1 MQFGVWLPVY
11 GGWLRV
17 DSHYYAPTFDI
28 CAQVACC
35 AEDNGFDYVYGSENF
50 LNCVYGPSY
59 DVADVWSYL
68 GGIAARTSRIR
79 LVAAT
84 KPGFFH
90 PLVAAQI
97 TKSLDVISAGRLE
110 VNLVCGWWRQEFEQ
124 AAIPFLT
131 HSGRYD
137 RGREFADCLK
147 RLWTEDE
154 VNYSGA
160 YYTLDRAR
168 LPGKP
173 VQKPHPPL
181 WVSGQSDNAI
191 DWATAHAGT
200 LFLNSFPDED
210 VSELVARIKA
220 QAQRAGNSLRIAM
233 NAFVILGKTDHEAVE
248 HYESLLA
255 RADTGRIN
263 EFRDIMADSGAAMWT
278 GLTDAQM
285 IDSNCGFDASLV
297 GSPETVAARI
307 DGLRKMGVDIL
318 MLQFEDMVEGTRAF
332 GSSVLP
338 MLKSSQTMAGTAG
351 G

>member
-1 MQFGVWLPVY
+1 
-11 GGWLRV
+11 
-17 DSHYYAPTFDI
+17 
-28 CAQVACC
+28 
-35 AEDNGFDYVYGSENF
+35 
-50 LNCVYGPSY
+50 
-59 DVADVWSYL
+59 
-68 GGIAARTSRIR
+68 
-79 LVAAT
+79 
-84 KPGFFH
+84 
-90 PLVAAQI
+90 
-97 TKSLDVISAGRLE
+97 
-110 VNLVCGWWRQEFEQ
+110 
-124 AAIPFLT
+124 
-131 HSGRYD
+131 
-137 RGREFADCLK
+137 
-147 RLWTEDE
+147 
-154 VNYSGA
+154 
-160 YYTLDRAR
+160 
-168 LPGKP
+168 
-173 VQKPHPPL
+173 
-181 WVSGQSDNAI
+181 
-191 DWATAHAGT
+191 
-200 LFLNSFPDED
+200 
-210 VSELVARIKA
+210 
-220 QAQRAGNSLRIAM
+220 M